1 MDYDELRSAIGE
13 YGRLWDLGLKKQA
26 NSVMRSLV
34 AEVDAIPSQNERD
47 QLMLSLC
54 AELFEG
60 DDPPLKKNGCSML
73 PFGLNRLMKESLARK
88 CEEGTL
94 PWLRWYYEL
103 FRSDPSA
110 KNPIA
115 MLKRAPFGLNRL
127 MKESLARKCE
137 EGTLPWLRWYYELF
151 RSDPSAK
158 NPIAMLKRALELD
171 DADQATVDLY
181 FGKLLDWLWYGHHHF
196 PEGCLYTK
204 DEYDGLIEEGE
215 NLIRKFSVKPQMIA
229 AFENHRALYRCWEE
243 WKERNKEGDF
253 AHLCDE
259 QGVRFRPVGSYYY

>member
-1 MDYDELRSAIGE
+1 MDYDELRSAVGE

-26 NSVMRSLV
+26 NSVMRNLV
-34 AEVDAIPSQNERD
+34 AEVDAIPSQDERD

-60 DDPPLKKNGCSML
+60 NDPPLRKNGCSML
-73 PFGLNRLMKESLARK
+73 PFGLNRLME
-88 CEEGTL
+88 
-94 PWLRWYYEL
+94 
-103 FRSDPSA
+103 
-110 KNPIA
+110 
-115 MLKRAPFGLNRL
+115 
-127 MKESLARKCE
+127 ESLARKCE

-215 NLIRKFSVKPQMIA
+215 NLIRKFSVKPQMVA

-253 AHLCDE
+253 VHLCEE
-259 QGVRFRPVGSYYY
+259 QGVHFRPVGSYYY

>member
-26 NSVMRSLV
+26 SSVMRNLV

-94 PWLRWYYEL
+94 PWLRWYYEQ
-103 FRSDPSA
+103 
-110 KNPIA
+110 
-115 MLKRAPFGLNRL
+115 
-127 MKESLARKCE
+127 
-137 EGTLPWLRWYYELF
+137 F

-215 NLIRKFSVKPQMIA
+215 NLIRKFSVKPQMVA

-253 AHLCDE
+253 THLCDE